1 MNNSDN
7 NKQSLWKRFLFS
19 NFFAELYYFLVFHIY
34 MIMWI
39 IGAVISIG
47 ILLFGAEILFPDAVH
62 IFNYS
67 MSDKVFSELVEDKHY
82 HAAVAFIDIKKDY
95 QPDDENIVEFYY
107 NLADCYVNTGDYPKA
122 LEQYGKLHSYLDTTF
137 KEECPED
144 VPESFVNNMTNYYNQ
159 NLSKEEFR
167 IYLKMGDIAN
177 VKKQY
182 VKLKKLQEDINWAM
196 IDSITRE
203 FDDESLQYFLETHTL
218 KDGFKYELIQ
228 GQYLTDPHGAI
239 CEMVDYLND
248 IFFSNKYN
256 PIFKLK
262 IINELIRMLLE
273 QGDCIA
279 ARFYL
284 EYALRLAFK
293 EEFNPIVYQMFGN
306 LSEHCYEMHDI
317 ADGRRLLKKYLWYID
332 KTYKSN
338 DIDYAVAHFMEF
350 KYLEAD
356 GDIDKLCST
365 VIRACKGLREQI
377 ANNFTGM
384 TAAQREYFIDKFKPI
399 FDYANSLLA
408 RHPSDDLAATCF
420 ENNMFLR
427 GLLLRSETAITNA
440 IADIGD
446 KSLTE
451 KYNKYV
457 SLSKELVARQYA
469 SGPGNYLRKKNI
481 EKELAELE
489 TFIANGCRDFR
500 RQNENSNITIN
511 QLRKHLDDNDIVMQ
525 IAEVN
530 NSVFALLMNRSGKV
544 TYQPICS
551 ESEIKL
557 LINSHGEIYVDN
569 AAVTRIFSNIIPLL
583 QGKNVYLST
592 AGVFNQI
599 AFTAL
604 PVDDSGHIFAD
615 IANIHLVGSPADIV
629 TSASADKIEIHNHR
643 TILWGGIQYGDISA
657 IHSAVS
663 QTRGLLRGD
672 IIGML
677 PQSLTEVTQIASL
690 LQANGNNATVI
701 SGINATEKSFT
712 NRSGKRDYI
721 LHISTHGFFHDSGA
735 FTNPMQN
742 SGLLFAGSQKYWSN
756 DTIVAS
762 INETDG
768 ILRAD
773 EISKLDLTACRLV
786 VLSACQTGL
795 GEYNSEGVYGLQRA
809 FKLAGV
815 KSILMSL
822 WSVDD
827 SATCTLMTEFY
838 KNLIAGDTPDIA
850 LKNAQL
856 SLRNKGYS
864 PDKWAAFV
872 LLN

>member
-1 MNNSDN
+1 MNYSQN

-19 NFFAELYYFLVFHIY
+19 NFFAEIYYFLAFHIY
-34 MIMWI
+34 IIMWI

-67 MSDKVFSELVEDKHY
+67 MSDKIFSELVEDKHY

-95 QPDDENIVEFYY
+95 QPEDEDPTEFYY

-122 LEQYGKLHSYLDTTF
+122 LEQYSKLRSYFNKTLD
-137 KEECPED
+137 EPIPED
-144 VPESFVNNMTNYYNQ
+144 VPESFVKNMTNYFNQ
-159 NLSKEEFR
+159 NIYKEEFR

-182 VKLKKLQEDINWAM
+182 DKLKKLQEDINWAE

-203 FDDESLQYFLETHTL
+203 FDDENLQYFLENHDL

-228 GQYLTDPHGAI
+228 GQYITDPHGAI
-239 CEMVDYLND
+239 REMVDYLNN
-248 IFFSNKYN
+248 IFFSRNYN
-256 PIFKLK
+256 PVFKLK
-262 IINELIRMLLE
+262 IINEFIRMLLE

-306 LSEHCYEMHDI
+306 LSEHCYELHDI

-356 GDIDKLCST
+356 GDIDKLCNI
-365 VIRACKGLREQI
+365 VIKACKGLREQI
-377 ANNFTGM
+377 AKNFTGM
-384 TAAQREYFIDKFKPI
+384 TATQREYFIDKFRPI

-427 GLLLRSETAITNA
+427 GLLLRSETAIANA

-446 KSLTE
+446 KTLTE

-530 NSVFALLMNRSGKV
+530 NSVFALLMNKSGKV

-629 TSASADKIEIHNHR
+629 TSLQLTK
-643 TILWGGIQYGDISA
+643 LKY
-657 IHSAVS
+657 
-663 QTRGLLRGD
+663 
-672 IIGML
+672 II
-677 PQSLTEVTQIASL
+677 
-690 LQANGNNATVI
+690 TVL
-701 SGINATEKSFT
+701 S
-712 NRSGKRDYI
+712 
-721 LHISTHGFFHDSGA
+721 SGA
-735 FTNPMQN
+735 
-742 SGLLFAGSQKYWSN
+742 
-756 DTIVAS
+756 
-762 INETDG
+762 
-768 ILRAD
+768 
-773 EISKLDLTACRLV
+773 
-786 VLSACQTGL
+786 
-795 GEYNSEGVYGLQRA
+795 EYNTA
-809 FKLAGV
+809 TLAPYPQPYHR
-815 KSILMSL
+815 LADFL
-822 WSVDD
+822 E
-827 SATCTLMTEFY
+827 AT
-838 KNLIAGDTPDIA
+838 
-850 LKNAQL
+850 
-856 SLRNKGYS
+856 
-864 PDKWAAFV
+864 
-872 LLN
+872 